1 MNSNAAW
8 NLVAILSILTII
20 LLLVTQEKG
29 KVVVRVKSMVNT
41 DKTEVD
47 DSPRNVGLAR
57 RLESIYLLEKRV
69 PALKMYQR
77 QRNSNAFMLSSP
89 SFVSR
94 TMVWPSL
101 TGEVRPC
108 VSGTSIV
115 TCKNTIIHDQS
126 FVMCGYNCY
135 RQLVGW
141 TLDHF

>member
-1 MNSNAAW
+1 
-8 NLVAILSILTII
+8 
-20 LLLVTQEKG
+20 
-29 KVVVRVKSMVNT
+29 MVNT

-47 DSPRNVGLAR
+47 GSPRNVGLAR

-77 QRNSNAFMLSSP
+77 QRNNNAFMLSSP

-135 RQLVGW
+135 RQLVG
-141 TLDHF
+141 

>member
-1 MNSNAAW
+1 
-8 NLVAILSILTII
+8 
-20 LLLVTQEKG
+20 
-29 KVVVRVKSMVNT
+29 MVNT

-57 RLESIYLLEKRV
+57 RLESIYLLEKRA

-77 QRNSNAFMLSSP
+77 QINNNAFMLSSP

-115 TCKNTIIHDQS
+115 TCKNTIIHDRS
-126 FVMCGYNCY
+126 FAMCEYNCY
-135 RQLVGW
+135 RLLVG
-141 TLDHF
+141 